1 MKSKTNK
8 TKPGRPRVMDDQL
21 LDACLVRRGLKRQ
34 KKDFGVSPTVGL
46 AAWRKRHREQQTIS
60 K

>member
-1 MKSKTNK
+1 
-8 TKPGRPRVMDDQL
+8 MDDQL

-34 KKDFGVSPTVGL
+34 KKDFGVSPRAGL
-46 AAWRKRHREQQTIS
+46 AAWRNRHREQQTIS